1 MEFTAQISYA
11 PRDGF
16 ARLPVATRPLSAVR
30 DAALGISRGA
40 VMSEADAAF
49 MAGAALNS
57 LDNLVR
63 AQLGWAG
70 AWRQRQALKCAVAG
84 MRLMGRGEDEAAL
97 RDAVLLCAPGD
108 DSGPAGKVF
117 LAFKRLSARM
127 ISIDTKALQDIAS
140 LFALKWDDR

>member
-1 MEFTAQISYA
+1 MDSPAFPSQPARFQPSEM
-11 PRDGF
+11 PRW
-16 ARLPVATRPLSAVR
+16 
-30 DAALGISRGA
+30 ALSRGA
-40 VMSEADAAF
+40 AMSEADAAF

-97 RDAVLLCAPGD
+97 RDAVLLCAPGMIRVR
-108 DSGPAGKVF
+108 PETCFWPLNACR
-117 LAFKRLSARM
+117 LA
-127 ISIDTKALQDIAS
+127 
-140 LFALKWDDR
+140 